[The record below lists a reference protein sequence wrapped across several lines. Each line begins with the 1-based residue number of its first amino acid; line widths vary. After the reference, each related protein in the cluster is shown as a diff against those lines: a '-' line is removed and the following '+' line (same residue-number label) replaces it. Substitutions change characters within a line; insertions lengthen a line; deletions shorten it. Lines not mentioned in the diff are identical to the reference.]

1 MDNSTMTV
9 EAIENGTVIDH
20 IPAGLGL
27 AILRHFKL
35 DESGN
40 RITVGFN
47 LKGKRGN
54 KDLIKIQNIRFN
66 EAEAAQIALFAP
78 QATVNVIENFE
89 VAQKIKPRL
98 PEKVEGI
105 FACPNDN
112 CASHGEPVVGTFTV
126 KSAHGEPRLKC
137 FFCEKSYPIDWVVK
151 HNK

>member
-1 MDNSTMTV
+1 MDNTMTV

-20 IPAGLGL
+20 IPAGFGL

-35 DESGN
+35 DEGGN

-54 KDLIKIQNIRFN
+54 KDLIKIQNIRFDK
-66 EAEAAQIALFAP
+66 AEAAQIALFAP
-78 QATVNVIENFE
+78 TATVNVIENFK
-89 VAQKIKPRL
+89 VIKKIKPTL
-98 PEKVEGI
+98 PEKVVGI

-126 KSAHGEPRLKC
+126 KTAHNKPRLKC

>member
-1 MDNSTMTV
+1 MDNTMTV

-20 IPAGLGL
+20 IPAGVGL

-35 DESGN
+35 DEGGN

-54 KDLIKIQNIRFN
+54 KDLIKIQNIRFD

-78 QATVNVIENFE
+78 TATVNVIENFK
-89 VAQKIKPRL
+89 VIKKIKPTL
-98 PEKVEGI
+98 PEKVVGI

-112 CASHGEPVVGTFTV
+112 CASHGEPVVGTFAV
-126 KSAHGEPRLKC
+126 KSGKNEPRLKC
-137 FFCEKSYPIDWVVK
+137 FFCEKSYPISWVVK

>member
-1 MDNSTMTV
+1 MNNTMTV

-20 IPAGLGL
+20 IPAGFGL

-54 KDLIKIQNIRFN
+54 KDLIKIQNVHFTDT
-66 EAEAAQIALFAP
+66 EAAQIALFAP
-78 QATVNVIENFE
+78 TATVNVIENFQ
-89 VAQKIKPRL
+89 VAKKIKPTL

-105 FACPNDN
+105 FQCPNDN

-126 KSAHGEPRLKC
+126 KTAHNKPRLKC

>member
-1 MDNSTMTV
+1 MDNTMTV

-20 IPAGLGL
+20 IPAGFGL

-35 DESGN
+35 DEGGN

-54 KDLIKIQNIRFN
+54 KDLIKIQNIRFD
-66 EAEAAQIALFAP
+66 EKEAAQIALFAP
-78 QATVNVIENFE
+78 TATVNVIENFK
-89 VAQKIKPRL
+89 VIKKIKPTL
-98 PEKVEGI
+98 PEKVVGI

-126 KSAHGEPRLKC
+126 KSGKNEPHLKC
-137 FFCEKSYPIDWVVK
+137 FFCEKSYPISWVVK

>member
-1 MDNSTMTV
+1 MDNTMTV

-54 KDLIKIQNIRFN
+54 KDLIKIQNIRFD
-66 EAEAAQIALFAP
+66 EKEAAQIALFAP
-78 QATVNVIENFE
+78 TATVNVIENFK
-89 VAQKIKPRL
+89 VIKKIKPTL
-98 PEKVEGI
+98 PEKVVGI

-112 CASHGEPVVGTFTV
+112 CASHGEPVVGTFAV
-126 KSAHGEPRLKC
+126 KSGKNEPRLKC
-137 FFCEKSYPIDWVVK
+137 FFCEKSYPISWVVK

>member
-1 MDNSTMTV
+1 MTV

-20 IPAGLGL
+20 IPAGFGL

-54 KDLIKIQNIRFN
+54 KDLIKIQNVHFTDT
-66 EAEAAQIALFAP
+66 EAAQIALFAP
-78 QATVNVIENFE
+78 TATVNVIENFQ
-89 VAQKIKPRL
+89 VAKKIKPTL

-105 FACPNDN
+105 FQCPNDN

-126 KSAHGEPRLKC
+126 KSAKGEPRFKC
-137 FFCEKSYPIDWVVK
+137 FFCEKTYPIDWVVK
-151 HNK
+151 HSK

>member
-1 MDNSTMTV
+1 MNNTMTV

-20 IPAGLGL
+20 IPAGFGL

-54 KDLIKIQNIRFN
+54 KDLIKIQNVHFTN
-66 EAEAAQIALFAP
+66 TEAAQIALFAP
-78 QATVNVIENFE
+78 TATVNVIENFQ
-89 VAQKIKPRL
+89 VAKKIKPTL
-98 PEKVEGI
+98 PEKVVGI
-105 FACPNDN
+105 FQCPNDN

-126 KSAHGEPRLKC
+126 KTAHNKPRLKC
-137 FFCEKSYPIDWVVK
+137 FFCEKSYPIEWVVQK
-151 HNK
+151 NK

>member
-1 MDNSTMTV
+1 MDNTMTV

-20 IPAGLGL
+20 IPAGFGL

-35 DESGN
+35 DEGGN

-54 KDLIKIQNIRFN
+54 KDLIKIQNIRFD
-66 EAEAAQIALFAP
+66 EKEAAQIALFAP
-78 QATVNVIENFE
+78 TATVNVIENFK
-89 VAQKIKPRL
+89 VIKKIKPML
-98 PEKVEGI
+98 PEKVVGI

-112 CASHGEPVVGTFTV
+112 CASHGEPVVGTFAV
-126 KSAHGEPRLKC
+126 KSGKNEPRLKC
-137 FFCEKSYPIDWVVK
+137 FFCEKSYPISWVVK

>member
-1 MDNSTMTV
+1 MDNTMTV

-20 IPAGLGL
+20 IPAGFGL

-35 DESGN
+35 DEGGN

-54 KDLIKIQNIRFN
+54 KDLIKIQNIRFD
-66 EAEAAQIALFAP
+66 EKEAAQIALFAP
-78 QATVNVIENFE
+78 TATVNVIENFK
-89 VAQKIKPRL
+89 VIKKIKPTL
-98 PEKVEGI
+98 PEKVVGI

-112 CASHGEPVVGTFTV
+112 CASHGEPVVGTFAV
-126 KSAHGEPRLKC
+126 KSGKNEPRLKC
-137 FFCEKSYPIDWVVK
+137 FFCEKSYPISWVVK

>member
-1 MDNSTMTV
+1 MDNTMTV

-20 IPAGLGL
+20 IPAGFGL

-35 DESGN
+35 DEGGR

-54 KDLIKIQNIRFN
+54 KDLIKIQNIRFD

-78 QATVNVIENFE
+78 TATVNVIENFK
-89 VAQKIKPRL
+89 VIKKIKPTL
-98 PEKVEGI
+98 PEKVVGI

-112 CASHGEPVVGTFTV
+112 CASHGEPVVGTFAV
-126 KSAHGEPRLKC
+126 KSGKNEPRLKC
-137 FFCEKSYPIDWVVK
+137 FFCEKSYPISWVVK

>member
-1 MDNSTMTV
+1 MNNTMTV

-20 IPAGLGL
+20 IPAGFGL

-54 KDLIKIQNIRFN
+54 KDLIKIQNVHFTDT
-66 EAEAAQIALFAP
+66 EAAQIALFAP
-78 QATVNVIENFE
+78 TATVNVIENFQ
-89 VAQKIKPRL
+89 VAKKIKPTL
-98 PEKVEGI
+98 PEKVVGI
-105 FACPNDN
+105 FQCPNDN

-126 KSAHGEPRLKC
+126 KTAHNKPRLKC
-137 FFCEKSYPIDWVVK
+137 FFCEKSYPIEWVVQK
-151 HNK
+151 NK